1 MSDKND
7 IKINVS
13 VDAKGVKPGT
23 QEAGREIDELTGK
36 VNGLPPA
43 YNKAAA
49 ATETFTNK
57 GAALASAVGLV
68 STGVLAVG
76 AAALAYTAHLAIAGV
91 NTVKL
96 ANEMANLSD
105 RTGMT
110 VEHLSSMRF
119 VLEQNNAT
127 VNDYATGMKTLSS
140 RIYDAANGNK
150 TALASFQALGISQ
163 QFLQDNINNG
173 DAVFMR
179 LADRFSEIK
188 EGAGK
193 NALAND
199 VLGRSYEAL
208 LPTLNSGSEGIRQ
221 LAEEGEKWGQISR
234 EMAEKSKQLGDNWAA
249 LKFYAQGVGVSVA
262 NYFLPALVDITREAR
277 AAANES
283 GLLNGVIT
291 ALGVTFGKVFGL
303 KSTRL
308 EFADE
313 KAKELF
319 NQVTEAQTALDKLAS
334 IKGKS
339 TGKDP
344 DWLAG
349 EMDKAA
355 ARVANLKKE
364 LKDTISERDK
374 LLIKPVEAPKMDA
387 PYKPEKQSDG
397 IDQYQKKLTSLLDT
411 LENRADTV
419 SQKFWNDLE
428 MLDKAYSSGKIGLD
442 RYRMAVETLIGKTEF
457 AKNLKKEEVAQ
468 ENAMN
473 RALDEAIKQ
482 QDEMVKAYDKRME
495 SNERLNESL
504 QGELELLGMAE
515 RDRAIEVEM
524 RKLSADATE
533 DQANAVKK
541 LAGALYDEKKA
552 HKAIEDAQKAYEKM
566 NDEINRG
573 LTDALMRGWESGK
586 GFAENAIDTIKNMF
600 NTLVLRPVISAVMT
614 PVSGAI
620 TAGMGAM
627 GIPGVSSAGTGVA
640 GQIGSNVASSAITG
654 SIFSSAGT
662 YGAITGTSGAQA
674 AMLAAQTGEFGL
686 AGLGATGAASGTAM
700 GGMTAALAAVPVWG
714 WVAAAAALMFMSGDD
729 PTPPSGLLATL
740 NPDPANLP
748 DYKFDRK
755 SGAFSDGAYAESAF
769 GQIGATEAFAYSGES
784 AQVYLDMIA
793 SLDNTLASYLSPD
806 AVSRVAEEVQAKTY
820 GSEGE
825 GWLET
830 ALPNMIK
837 DRFTATFAEVNPELT
852 AFLDNFSGTSEEI
865 IAFGGS
871 LLEIDKGLS
880 DATATAQRFG
890 EAITWDS
897 LTDAAN
903 NGENVVETF
912 TRLNTVFSITNS
924 AVEMLGQDTASAFGA
939 IGLASTEARQ
949 NLIDLAGGV
958 DAFSNK
964 LGSYYQNFY
973 TEEERKQAVIKQLSA
988 TAAEYGATLPK
999 TRDEYRLLMEA
1010 QDMST
1015 EAGRE
1020 AYTVLLDNSA
1030 AFASVT
1036 DSVEATNSALDAQ
1049 AQAQSN
1055 AAAAAEKAT
1064 QSAIDSIQKYLG
1076 SLSQSDELSPLTNQE
1091 KFYSAE
1097 AQFNSALKGARNGD
1111 AASLSSLPGL
1121 SDAYLSSARGMYA
1134 SSQDYS
1140 DIYKAV
1146 TDALKGI
1153 SVYGDYSASDYV
1165 EGNPGAEGYNASSYY
1180 ATWHSSA
1187 LEKMFASD
1195 PDKYRSALL
1204 GDGDP
1209 TGIWQRAHALGYD
1222 AQSVQTLF
1230 PQTDI
1235 EAWLKDNGLPQ
1246 FDVGTS
1252 RVERDMVA
1260 GIHEDEMI
1268 FDPQSSRVLRD
1279 YGITVRTDGG
1289 VSKAD
1294 IERLIAAVL
1303 ESGEIVARA
1312 QVAAANHIAD
1322 TTEKSGRDTR
1332 NAVVSANEAGVL
1344 R

>member
-173 DAVFMR
+173 DAVFMK

-364 LKDTISERDK
+364 LKDTISERDN

-442 RYRMAVETLIGKTEF
+442 RYRMAVETLIDKTEY
-457 AKNLKKEEVAQ
+457 AKNLKKEDAAALKFQEEGVKRLAAEEKKRNDELTKSVAHDQ
-468 ENAMN
+468 AALVAMTRKN
-473 RALDEAIKQ
+473 DLLERGIESVAGMAVAEAEAELASVDYTDATWEQIDALEKKLDISKQIEIQAKRGEHLKAMKDEAK
-482 QDEMVKAYDKRME
+482 E
-495 SNERLNESL
+495 
-504 QGELELLGMAE
+504 
-515 RDRAIEVEM
+515 
-524 RKLSADATE
+524 
-533 DQANAVKK
+533 
-541 LAGALYDEKKA
+541 
-552 HKAIEDAQKAYEKM
+552 AQKAYEKM

-600 NTLVLRPVISAVMT
+600 KTLILRPTISAVLS

-620 TAGMGAM
+620 SAGMGSL
-627 GIPGVSSAGTGVA
+627 GIPGTSNAAGIGNTLSTANSAYSLYSSAMMPGGAVAGAGLYSAGSAIGSVSMMGYGAGIEAASLGAVGSGGASVIGAVGAEGSAAFAAGSGAAGTGL
-640 GQIGSNVASSAITG
+640 TG
-654 SIFSSAGT
+654 
-662 YGAITGTSGAQA
+662 
-674 AMLAAQTGEFGL
+674 
-686 AGLGATGAASGTAM
+686 
-700 GGMTAALAAVPVWG
+700 ALAAVPVWG
-714 WVAAAAALMFMSGDD
+714 WVAAAAALMFMADD
-729 PTPPSGLLATL
+729 EPTPPSGLLATL
-740 NPDPANLP
+740 KTDPANLP
-748 DYKFDRK
+748 NFRYDRK

-784 AQVYLDMIA
+784 AQKYLDMVA
-793 SLDNTLASYLSPD
+793 SLDNTLATYLSPE
-806 AVSRVAEEVQAKTY
+806 AITRVSTELQAKTY

-852 AFLDNFSGTSEEI
+852 AFLDSFSGTSEEI

-871 LLEIDKGLS
+871 LLEVDKSLQDTS
-880 DATATAQRFG
+880 ASTRLFG
-890 EAITWDS
+890 EVLDWVKIE
-897 LTDAAN
+897 DAARS
-903 NGENVVETF
+903 GENVVQTF
-912 TRLNTVFSITNS
+912 QRLSAEFALTNQI
-924 AVEMLGQDTASAFGA
+924 ADMMGHDASTAFGSV
-939 IGLASTEARQ
+939 GLASESARAA
-949 NLIDLAGGV
+949 LISAAGGL
-958 DAFSNK
+958 DALAAKTTSFFNK
-964 LGSYYQNFY
+964 YYSDA
-973 TEEERKQAVIKQLSA
+973 ERQQASA
-988 TAAEYGATLPK
+988 RYSLAVVNDGFANMGLTVPSTMAEFRNLA
-999 TRDEYRLLMEA
+999 EA
-1010 QDMST
+1010 QDLST
-1015 EAGRE
+1015 EAGRSTYL
-1020 AYTVLLDNSA
+1020 ALMDLADAFATVSA
-1030 AFASVT
+1030 AGG
-1036 DSVEATNSALDAQ
+1036 
-1049 AQAQSN
+1049 
-1055 AAAAAEKAT
+1055 AAAVGLGQAANAIITANQSIGGNYVNNNNLAIGQAANAPIYDQALKEVNARSAALVSGTQVQFGTAT
-1064 QSAIDSIQKYLG
+1064 DPKLNQEVAGWLAGYRTGGYMTPSAEQTQILRNLSLIPAHASGGLADRGWALVGEEGPELVNFSDPGRVYTADQTRAVFSANDEWDYRQTSGASAINIAPL
-1076 SLSQSDELSPLTNQE
+1076 LEELKQLRAKVE
-1091 KFYSAE
+1091 ELAE
-1097 AQFNSALKGARNGD
+1097 AQYVTARN
-1111 AASLSSLPGL
+1111 
-1121 SDAYLSSARGMYA
+1121 
-1134 SSQDYS
+1134 
-1140 DIYKAV
+1140 
-1146 TDALKGI
+1146 T
-1153 SVYGDYSASDYV
+1153 
-1165 EGNPGAEGYNASSYY
+1165 
-1180 ATWHSSA
+1180 
-1187 LEKMFASD
+1187 
-1195 PDKYRSALL
+1195 
-1204 GDGDP
+1204 
-1209 TGIWQRAHALGYD
+1209 
-1222 AQSVQTLF
+1222 
-1230 PQTDI
+1230 
-1235 EAWLKDNGLPQ
+1235 
-1246 FDVGTS
+1246 
-1252 RVERDMVA
+1252 
-1260 GIHEDEMI
+1260 
-1268 FDPQSSRVLRD
+1268 
-1279 YGITVRTDGG
+1279 
-1289 VSKAD
+1289 
-1294 IERLIAAVL
+1294 
-1303 ESGEIVARA
+1303 
-1312 QVAAANHIAD
+1312 
-1322 TTEKSGRDTR
+1322 RDTAKHMER
-1332 NAVVSANEAGVL
+1332 WDSDGMPEVRAA
-1344 R
+1344 